1 MEQHAVL
8 LKEQDDQLDH
18 LEGGIKRIK
27 ALGGVMRDELAE
39 QAVILESLEDDV
51 VNAESNMQTMQNRMR
66 HMIDDA
72 KNSDKA
78 LWSTIVC
85 LCLLLAFLPFQGMS

>member
-85 LCLLLAFLPFQGMS
+85 LCLLLAFLTFQVMS